1 MAIEKSLEERGLVLK
16 IQRGSTHDGDGLRTV
31 VFLKGCPL
39 RCWWCSTP
47 EGQSFQI
54 EETDEKVYGK
64 YMTVEEVM
72 KEVRKDS
79 TFFFHSG
86 GGITLSGGEILSQPD
101 FTRNLLKTSRKEG
114 INTAI
119 ETTFFAPWDTISSIL
134 VYVNIA
140 FVDLKFYDSNKHKK
154 YCSVDNELIL
164 DNLIKTNKWE
174 YPLKLIIR
182 VPIIPGIN
190 DSPEELCE
198 IGKFC
203 RKLLHL
209 DHVQLLPYHR
219 LGTSTYKKLG
229 REYRLG
235 KVMPPT
241 SEYMQRCRALVR
253 QYVDCVV

>member
-1 MAIEKSLEERGLVLK
+1 MMVMDCEL
-16 IQRGSTHDGDGLRTV
+16 

-79 TFFFHSG
+79 IFFFHSG
-86 GGITLSGGEILSQPD
+86 GGVTLSGGEILYQPD
-101 FTRNLLKTSRKEG
+101 FTRNLLMTSRKEG

-134 VYVNIA
+134 GYVNTA
-140 FVDLKFYDSNKHKK
+140 FVDLKFYDNNKHKK
-154 YCSVDNELIL
+154 YCGADNKLILNNLLKTNEL
-164 DNLIKTNKWE
+164 D

-182 VPIIPGIN
+182 VPIIPEIN
-190 DSPEELCE
+190 DSPKELSK
-198 IGKFC
+198 IAKFC
-203 RKLLHL
+203 SKLTNLHQ
-209 DHVQLLPYHR
+209 VELLPYHR
-219 LGTSTYKKLG
+219 LGVDTYRKLN
-229 REYRLG
+229 RDYKLEKI
-235 KVMPPT
+235 KVPT
-241 SEYMQRCRALVR
+241 KNI
-253 QYVDCVV
+253 